1 MLTLKKTSS
10 DYHHGDLQSAL
21 ISAGLRQVEKH
32 GLNSLGLRQLALD
45 TGVSPAAVY
54 KHFQD
59 LDHLKACIAKAS
71 REILGSMMLKAL
83 KQLPDVPKTKLD
95 ALKRLRATGSAY
107 IDFGVQKKNLFEIA
121 FISFDG
127 PELGPDEPN
136 SYQIFLDCLID
147 LNKIGAL
154 SDSNLLIAP
163 AVAWSAVHGFAS
175 LATHGIY
182 GNKAEIEVLKD
193 AVLSGVP
200 RMIQIEL

>member
-1 MLTLKKTSS
+1 MLTLKQTASK
-10 DYHHGDLQSAL
+10 YHHGDLQSAL
-21 ISAGLRQVEKH
+21 ITAGLRQVEKN
-32 GLNSLGLRQLALD
+32 GLNSLGLRQLAVE

-71 REILGSMMLKAL
+71 REILGSMMLKSL
-83 KQLPDVPKTKLD
+83 KQLPDEPKTKLD

-121 FISFDG
+121 FISFDS
-127 PELGPDEPN
+127 PDLGPDGPN

-147 LNKIGAL
+147 LNKLGAL

-163 AVAWSAVHGFAS
+163 AMAWSAVHGFAS

-182 GNKAEIEVLKD
+182 GTKAEIEVFKNS
-193 AVLSGVP
+193 VLSGVP
-200 RMIQIEL
+200 RLIQIEL